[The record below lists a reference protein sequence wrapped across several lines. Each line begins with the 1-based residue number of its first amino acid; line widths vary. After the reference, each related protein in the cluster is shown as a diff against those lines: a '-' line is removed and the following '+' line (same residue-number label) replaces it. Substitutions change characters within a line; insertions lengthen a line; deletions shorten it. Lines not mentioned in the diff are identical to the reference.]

1 MLKYDIINLY
11 EKDGENKMLIFHDA
25 DKSSEEVLSG
35 DDFLTVPDGYY
46 IDNKNLDKN
55 YLFVT
60 DSKNNVYVTTYDKYD
75 YMYGLYNGD
84 LRYIRKIKSLIS
96 DNVILDLKH
105 SKSYIKNNDED
116 SESLSH
122 YNFIVVINDAYTEDM
137 DWNSLLTMVENDELP
152 KELKLVAHENH
163 YHNFNEFMIQD
174 CVTKEQAEP
183 DGDGT
188 GIVSY
193 TYPAERIYIGKPEDY
208 DEIDTNKQ
216 VVGEDGVD
224 YQFSIDEDGYLTIPP
239 LTVTSAIPNP
249 GLGQN
254 MFYISIHK
262 KEGQDDD

>member
-1 MLKYDIINLY
+1 
-11 EKDGENKMLIFHDA
+11 MLIFHDT

-35 DDFLTVPDGYY
+35 DDFLTVPDDYY

-75 YMYGLYNGD
+75 YMYSLYNGD

-174 CVTKEQAEP
+174 DVTKEQVTDDDSGEI
-183 DGDGT
+183 D
-188 GIVSY
+188 SY
-193 TYPAERIYIGKPEDY
+193 TYPSERIYIGKPEDY

-216 VVGEDGVD
+216 VIGGDGVD
-224 YQFSIDEDGYLTIPP
+224 YQFSIDDDGYLTIPP
-239 LTVTSAIPNP
+239 LTVTKNIPNP

-262 KEGQDDD
+262 KEGTDND